1 MNPEKSINIEITLDP
16 EIDKEIERIHSE
28 INDELGNPVYTK
40 AEQISRMIK
49 FGIIEYK
56 KVKNGY

>member
-1 MNPEKSINIEITLDP
+1 MNRENSSKIEIILDP
-16 EIDKEIERIHSE
+16 EIDKEIERIQSE
-28 INDELGNPVYTK
+28 INDELGKPVYTK

-49 FGIIEYK
+49 FGIIAYK